1 MYPDSRT
8 RASRV
13 RPSPVFLGIVAIA
26 VVGGVLAWR
35 AADNASS
42 GRIGVFL
49 LVVAGWVVTLC
60 LHEFAHAVVAW
71 RNGDHDVVLRGYLTL
86 DPRKYTQP
94 LLSIGLPV
102 LFLALG
108 GIGLP
113 GGAVYLNTWAM
124 PPRMRTRIAL
134 AGPAVNAVAAVI
146 LLAVIVAFGPDPG
159 AASGGDHRVFWYGLS
174 FLAFLQVMATIL
186 NLLPVPGLDGYAALE
201 PHLQPDTRAAL
212 DKFKP
217 YGLLLLVAL
226 LFVPQINTVFFDAI
240 YWIFG
245 LSGIPD
251 VYAAY
256 GNYLM
261 QFWR

>member
-8 RASRV
+8 RASVV

-26 VVGGVLAWR
+26 VLGGVLAWR
-35 AADNASS
+35 ATGQATS

-60 LHEFAHAVVAW
+60 LHEFAHALVAW

-113 GGAVYLNTWAM
+113 GGAVYLRTWAM
-124 PPRMRTRIAL
+124 PPRVQTRVAL
-134 AGPAVNAVAAVI
+134 AGPAVNAVTAVI
-146 LLAVIVAFGPDPG
+146 LLVVIRLFGVD
-159 AASGGDHRVFWYGLS
+159 SDHRVFWYGLS
-174 FLAFLQVMATIL
+174 FLTFLQVMATIL
-186 NLLPVPGLDGYAALE
+186 NLLPVPGLDGYGALE
-201 PHLQPDTRAAL
+201 PHLNANTRASL
-212 DKFKP
+212 DKIKP
-217 YGLLLLVAL
+217 YGLLLLIAL
-226 LFVPQINTVFFDAI
+226 LFVPQINTAFFDAI

-245 LSGIPD
+245 LSGVPD
-251 VYAAY
+251 VYAAF

>member
-1 MYPDSRT
+1 MHIDSR
-8 RASRV
+8 SRSSVV
-13 RPSPVFLGIVAIA
+13 RPSPVFLGIVSIAI
-26 VVGGVLAWR
+26 VGGVLAWR
-35 AADNASS
+35 AGGDVSS

-60 LHEFAHAVVAW
+60 LHEFAHAFVAW
-71 RNGDHDVVLRGYLTL
+71 RAGDHDVVIRGYLTL

-113 GGAVYLNTWAM
+113 GGAVYVRTGAM
-124 PPRMRTRIAL
+124 PPRVQTRVAL
-134 AGPAVNAVAAVI
+134 AGPTVNAIAAVI
-146 LLAVIVAFGPDPG
+146 LLVVVRMFGVD
-159 AASGGDHRVFWYGLS
+159 SEHQVFWYGLS

-201 PHLQPDTRAAL
+201 PHL
-212 DKFKP
+212 KP
-217 YGLLLLVAL
+217 STQASLGKIKPFGLLLLIAL
-226 LFVPQINTVFFDAI
+226 LFVPQINTVFFDTI
-240 YWIFG
+240 YSIFG
-245 LSGIPD
+245 LSGVPE
-251 VYAAY
+251 VYAAF
-256 GNYLM
+256 GGYLM

>member
-8 RASRV
+8 RASAV

-26 VVGGVLAWR
+26 VLGGVLAWR
-35 AADNASS
+35 ATGEATS

-71 RNGDHDVVLRGYLTL
+71 RNGDHDVVIRGYLTL
-86 DPRKYTQP
+86 DPRRYTQP

-113 GGAVYLNTWAM
+113 GGAVYLRTWAM
-124 PPRMRTRIAL
+124 PPRVQTRVAL
-134 AGPAVNAVAAVI
+134 AGPAVNAVTAVI
-146 LLAVIVAFGPDPG
+146 LLVVIRLFGVD
-159 AASGGDHRVFWYGLS
+159 SDHRVFWYGLS

-186 NLLPVPGLDGYAALE
+186 NLLPVPGLDGYGALE
-201 PHLQPDTRAAL
+201 PHLNASTRASL
-212 DKFKP
+212 DKIKP
-217 YGLLLLVAL
+217 YGMLLLIAL
-226 LFVPQINTVFFDAI
+226 LFVPQINTAFFDAI
-240 YWIFG
+240 YRIFG
-245 LSGIPD
+245 LSGVPA
-251 VYAAY
+251 VYAAF

>member
-1 MYPDSRT
+1 MHPDSHT
-8 RASRV
+8 RAALV

-26 VVGGVLAWR
+26 VAGGVLAWR
-35 AADNASS
+35 AADGASS
-42 GRIGVFL
+42 GRIGVFV
-49 LVVAGWVVTLC
+49 LVLAGWVVTLC
-60 LHEFAHAVVAW
+60 LHEFAHALVAW
-71 RNGDHDVVLRGYLTL
+71 RAGDQDVVLRGYLTL

-113 GGAVYLNTWAM
+113 GGAVSLNTWAM
-124 PPRMRTRIAL
+124 PPRTRTRIAL
-134 AGPAVNAVAAVI
+134 AGPAVNAVAAVV
-146 LLAVIVAFGPDPG
+146 LLLVIRVFGPDADPG
-159 AASGGDHRVFWYGLS
+159 ADHRVFWYGLS

-201 PHLQPDTRAAL
+201 PHLQPSTRASM
-212 DKFKP
+212 DKVKP

-226 LFVPQINTVFFDAI
+226 LFVPQINTAFFDAI